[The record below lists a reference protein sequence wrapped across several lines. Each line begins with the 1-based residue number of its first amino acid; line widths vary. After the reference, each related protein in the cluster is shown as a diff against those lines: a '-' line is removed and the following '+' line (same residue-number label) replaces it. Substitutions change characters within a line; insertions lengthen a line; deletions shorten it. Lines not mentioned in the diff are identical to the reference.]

1 MSKDRLSSIELLRI
15 IAILG
20 VLLCHVGMVSGM
32 LPTSG
37 EIGRNPSASI
47 INIFYLS
54 LSIGSVDVFV
64 LISGWFG
71 IKATKRGLARFLYQV
86 FFLIWI
92 ILIFFAIYSPQA
104 INSSTLKGSFC
115 IYDGYWFIVAYL
127 GLYLL
132 SPILNAFCEK
142 ATRTQFQF
150 LLISLYAFQCY
161 FTWLTGYID
170 YYKGYGITF
179 FCILYLTARYIRL
192 YNVKLIQD
200 HGGAI
205 FSAITIAI
213 TIITALGLRYTGT
226 ALRMLRYDNPMVII
240 SSLGVL
246 MFFLKWQFKSKIVNR
261 LAMSVF
267 AVYIIHFNP
276 FVFPYFKKG
285 VLAIYNSTSG
295 AFTTLF
301 IFLYLCLV
309 FLICYVIDQLRVIS
323 WNRITSHF
331 QCH

>member
-1 MSKDRLSSIELLRI
+1 MTKQRLSSIELLRI
-15 IAILG
+15 FAILG
-20 VLLCHVGMVSGM
+20 VLVDHVGMVAGL
-32 LPTSG
+32 LPTG
-37 EIGRNPSASI
+37 GDIVTKPLASI
-47 INIFYLS
+47 ANIFFLS
-54 LSIGSVDVFV
+54 LAIGSVDVFV

-71 IKATKRGLARFLYQV
+71 IKATKRGLAKFLYQV

-127 GLYLL
+127 GLYIL

-142 ATRTQFQF
+142 ATKTQFRF
-150 LLISLYAFQCY
+150 LLIALYAFQCY

-192 YNVKLIQD
+192 YNIKFIQN

-276 FVFPYFKKG
+276 FVFPYFKEG
-285 VLAIYNSTSG
+285 VLSIYNSTSG

-309 FLICYVIDQLRVIS
+309 FLICFAIDQLRVIS
-323 WNRITSHF
+323 WKMINCRIH
-331 QCH
+331 

>member
-1 MSKDRLSSIELLRI
+1 MTKQRLSSIELLRI

-20 VLLCHVGMVSGM
+20 VLVDHVGMVAGL
-32 LPTSG
+32 LPTADDMG
-37 EIGRNPSASI
+37 AKPLASI
-47 INIFYLS
+47 ANIFFLS
-54 LSIGSVDVFV
+54 LAIGSVDIFV

-71 IKATKRGLARFLYQV
+71 IKTSKRGLAKFLYQV
-86 FFLIWI
+86 FFLLWI
-92 ILIFFAIYSPQA
+92 ILLFFAIYSPQTV
-104 INSSTLKGSFC
+104 NSSTLKGSFC

-132 SPILNAFCEK
+132 SPILNAFCERATK
-142 ATRTQFQF
+142 AQFRF
-150 LLISLYAFQCY
+150 LLIALYAFQCY

-179 FCILYLTARYIRL
+179 FCILYLTVRYIRL
-192 YNVKLIQD
+192 YNMNFLQN

-205 FSAITIAI
+205 FLAITI
-213 TIITALGLRYTGT
+213 TIIIITTVGLRYTGT

-246 MFFLKWQFKSKIVNR
+246 VFFLKWQFKSKMVNR

-276 FVFPYFKKG
+276 FVFPYFKEG
-285 VLAIYNSTSG
+285 VLEIYNSTSG

-309 FLICYVIDQLRVIS
+309 FLICFVIDQLRVIS
-323 WNRITSHF
+323 WKMINCRIH
-331 QCH
+331 